1 MNSKAVINM
10 ERKVINMEQGVI
22 NMEQNGPQTQVSLGV
37 ADAIL
42 RIY

>member
-1 MNSKAVINM
+1 MNSKFVINT
-10 ERKVINMEQGVI
+10 EQKVINMEQCVI
-22 NMEQNGPQTQVSLGV
+22 NMEQNGPQTQLSLGV